1 METILFLAGA
11 FVAAKIG
18 GLALAR
24 AVVKNDPYFDQL
36 EFSPAIVV
44 AYLLGAIKIT
54 SLLGM
59 LVGVAVFHQEI
70 FAMAKTFVG
79 WPA

>member
-1 METILFLAGA
+1 METILFLSGA

-18 GLALAR
+18 GLVLAR

-44 AYLLGAIKIT
+44 AYLLGAIKIA